1 MLNEK
6 QETKDFHNDSIFF
19 ISLPLPSSSR
29 AKFRRATEARILT
42 QIQAIAIHICVSP
55 LRDSAL
61 FFFVA

>member
-6 QETKDFHNDSIFF
+6 HEIKDFHNDSIFF

-42 QIQAIAIHICVSP
+42 QIQEIIIHICVSP
-55 LRDSAL
+55 L
-61 FFFVA
+61 